1 VLESLYELLQ
11 ALHLPSF
18 TARHSLY
25 SFVKSWSPGHHLSTI
40 LRYFYPLGCAD
51 HLVSLQLSSTLRTAN
66 MRFFLVLALAG
77 SSVAGKYCVIT
88 ASRCHANTIQ
98 RRSNSRSSSP
108 TSVSL
113 TLAPPSLL
121 LPLSAL
127 YSQDLLPLASLGL
140 QDLLPLAS
148 LGPRDLLP
156 LACPIHQPL
165 RASAIQSFLRA
176 LACLRLSSPLARAP
190 PVDPLTPR
198 SQPLKDGI

>member
-1 VLESLYELLQ
+1 
-11 ALHLPSF
+11 
-18 TARHSLY
+18 
-25 SFVKSWSPGHHLSTI
+25 
-40 LRYFYPLGCAD
+40 
-51 HLVSLQLSSTLRTAN
+51 

-108 TSVSL
+108 
-113 TLAPPSLL
+113 
-121 LPLSAL
+121 AL

-198 SQPLKDGI
+198 SQPVKDGI